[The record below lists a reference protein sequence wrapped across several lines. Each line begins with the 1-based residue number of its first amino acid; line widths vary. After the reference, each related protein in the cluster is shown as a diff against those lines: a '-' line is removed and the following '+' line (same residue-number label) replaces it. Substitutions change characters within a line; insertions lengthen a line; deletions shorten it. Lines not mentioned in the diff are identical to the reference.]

1 MSTFNGIVSEFP
13 DIRIDFFRHDADVQ
27 PPLACFLSHVHSDH
41 LAGLESLRS
50 PFVYCSAATREILL
64 RLERYPCRINY
75 AKGLLE
81 ARQQTYKHLSK
92 VLKPL
97 PLETPT
103 TIELSPGRE
112 IQVTLF
118 DANHCPGAVM
128 FLIESNDKAIIY
140 TGDIRSE
147 PWFVNTISRNPNLVE
162 YTSGLK
168 TLDKIY
174 LDTSFTEDVP
184 FQTKAQGIAELL
196 CKVSKYPSDT
206 VFHFQAWTY
215 GYEDVWVALSKALKS
230 QVHVDDYKLRIYG
243 SLKSRPSEARFSSDV
258 HLTPESPALTGH
270 MCGNTPHQGCLTPNE
285 NVRLHSCEKGAMCE
299 VARRPSTVTI
309 QPIIAHLPTG
319 QHLAEVG
326 VGGGGDDLQREA
338 ELDFLDQASLATLV
352 NLVLSSDM
360 LLPTET
366 IQALKE
372 VFTQAVSTGRNI
384 PLDRDITSLD
394 NHSVQEIVQMLAER
408 LVNSSK
414 KAVAEDATGQ
424 AELPKTIHF
433 PYSRHSSYP
442 ELCHFVETFR
452 PKDVWPCTA
461 SPTEWMRNGTSIA
474 SLFGR
479 LCSGDK
485 FDHDVVM
492 QSFAERYALNNPHQ
506 QHDSQ
511 TTADSPP
518 SSSPAGE
525 AQAIHQRDR
534 ARGTP
539 QSPTHLSDTTPV
551 KFVST
556 LMGTQDTIYV
566 ATEPEHQSQASR
578 VSEPLSEDTFQD
590 PWYGPESTPVPV
602 ADQSQDREASSSA
615 SAPEDYLT
623 EQRTGP
629 PTRKRSF
636 GEISG
641 SDNEESKPSQAG
653 ESFSSV
659 MSEEPSLARQE
670 AYQRMVQNLTA
681 DNWDPVPLISTSNEY
696 TTMDQE
702 L

>member
-13 DIRIDFFRHDADVQ
+13 DIRIDFFRHNADVQ

-41 LAGLESLRS
+41 LAGLESFRS

-81 ARQQTYKHLSK
+81 ARQQTYRHLSK

-103 TIELSPGRE
+103 TIELRPGCE
-112 IQVTLF
+112 IQLTLF

-128 FLIESNDKAIIY
+128 FLIENDSKAILY

-174 LDTSFTEDVP
+174 LDTSFTEDLP
-184 FQTKAQGIAELL
+184 FQTKAQGITELL
-196 CKVSKYPSDT
+196 RKVSKYPSDT

-243 SLKSRPSEARFSSDV
+243 SLKSRPSETRFSSDV
-258 HLTPESPALTGH
+258 HLTPESPALIGH

-285 NVRLHSCEKGAMCE
+285 DVRIHSCEKGAMCE
-299 VARRPSTVTI
+299 VARRSSTVTI

-360 LLPTET
+360 LSTET
-366 IQALKE
+366 IEALKE
-372 VFTQAVSTGRNI
+372 VLTQAVSTGRNI
-384 PLDRDITSLD
+384 PLDWDITSLD
-394 NHSVQEIVQMLAER
+394 NHSAQEIVQMLAER
-408 LVNSSK
+408 LVNSK
-414 KAVAEDATGQ
+414 KAVAEDVTGQ
-424 AELPKTIHF
+424 AELPKIIHF

-452 PKDVWPCTA
+452 PKDVWPCTV

-474 SLFGR
+474 SLFGH
-479 LCSGDK
+479 LCSGDE
-485 FDHDVVM
+485 FDHDIIM
-492 QSFAERYALNNPHQ
+492 HAFAERYALNNPHQ

-518 SSSPAGE
+518 PSSSIGE
-525 AQAIHQRDR
+525 VQAVHHDR
-534 ARGTP
+534 TQGTS
-539 QSPTHLSDTTPV
+539 QSPTRRPDTATV
-551 KFVST
+551 KLVSP

-566 ATEPEHQSQASR
+566 ATEPEHQSQTSR
-578 VSEPLSEDTFQD
+578 VSEPSPEDTFHD
-590 PWYGPESTPVPV
+590 PYYGPESTPAPEPES
-602 ADQSQDREASSSA
+602 QSQSREASS

-623 EQRTGP
+623 EPRTGSP
-629 PTRKRSF
+629 NRKRSF
-636 GEISG
+636 CDISG
-641 SDNEESKPSQAG
+641 SDEESGPSQTG
-653 ESFSSV
+653 ESTGST

-670 AYQRMVQNLTA
+670 AYRLMVQNLAT
-681 DNWDPVPLISTSNEY
+681 DSWESVPLISTSNEY

>member
-1 MSTFNGIVSEFP
+1 MSTFNGLVSEFL
-13 DIRIDFFRHDADVQ
+13 DIRIDFFRHNADVQ

-103 TIELSPGRE
+103 TIELRPGCE

-128 FLIESNDKAIIY
+128 FLIENDSKAILY

-196 CKVSKYPSDT
+196 RKVSKYPSDT

-285 NVRLHSCEKGAMCE
+285 DVRIHSCEKGAMCE

-338 ELDFLDQASLATLV
+338 ELDFLDQASLATLI
-352 NLVLSSDM
+352 NLVLSSDT
-360 LLPTET
+360 LSTET

-372 VFTQAVSTGRNI
+372 ILTQAVSTGRNI
-384 PLDRDITSLD
+384 PLDWDITSLD
-394 NHSVQEIVQMLAER
+394 NHSAQEIVQMLAER
-408 LVNSSK
+408 LVNSK
-414 KAVAEDATGQ
+414 KAVAEDVAGQ
-424 AELPKTIHF
+424 AELPKTIYF

-461 SPTEWMRNGTSIA
+461 NPTEWMRNGTSIA
-474 SLFGR
+474 SLFGH
-479 LCSGDK
+479 LCSGDE
-485 FDHDVVM
+485 FDHDIIM
-492 QSFAERYALNNPHQ
+492 HSFAERYALNNTHQ

-518 SSSPAGE
+518 SSSSIGE
-525 AQAIHQRDR
+525 VQAIHHDR
-534 ARGTP
+534 TRGTS
-539 QSPTHLSDTTPV
+539 QSPTRRPDTDTV
-551 KFVST
+551 KLVSP

-566 ATEPEHQSQASR
+566 ATEPEHQSQTSR
-578 VSEPLSEDTFQD
+578 VSEPSPEDTFHD
-590 PWYGPESTPVPV
+590 PYYGPESTPAPE
-602 ADQSQDREASSSA
+602 AESQSQAREASS

-623 EQRTGP
+623 EPRTGSP
-629 PTRKRSF
+629 NRKRSF
-636 GEISG
+636 CDISG
-641 SDNEESKPSQAG
+641 SDEESGPSQAG
-653 ESFSSV
+653 ESTGST

-670 AYQRMVQNLTA
+670 AYRLMVQNLTT
-681 DNWDPVPLISTSNEY
+681 DSWEPVPLISTSNEY

>member
-13 DIRIDFFRHDADVQ
+13 DIRIDFFRQNADVQ

-103 TIELSPGRE
+103 TIELRPGCE

-128 FLIESNDKAIIY
+128 FLIESDSKAILY

-196 CKVSKYPSDT
+196 RKVSKYPSDT
-206 VFHFQAWTY
+206 IFHFQAWTY

-270 MCGNTPHQGCLTPNE
+270 MCGNTPHQGCLTPDK
-285 NVRLHSCEKGAMCE
+285 NVRIHSCEKGAMCE

-352 NLVLSSDM
+352 NLVLSSDS
-360 LLPTET
+360 LSTET

-372 VFTQAVSTGRNI
+372 VLTQAVSTGRNI
-384 PLDRDITSLD
+384 PLDWDIASLD
-394 NHSVQEIVQMLAER
+394 SHSAKEIVQMLAER
-408 LVNSSK
+408 LVNTK
-414 KAVAEDATGQ
+414 KAVAEDITGQ
-424 AELPKTIHF
+424 AGLPKTIHF

-452 PKDVWPCTA
+452 PKDVWPCTV
-461 SPTEWMRNGTSIA
+461 SPTEWIRNGTSIA
-474 SLFGR
+474 SLFGH
-479 LCSGDK
+479 LCSGDE
-485 FDHDVVM
+485 FDHDIIM
-492 QSFAERYALNNPHQ
+492 QSFAERYAFNNPHQ

-518 SSSPAGE
+518 SSPTGE
-525 AQAIHQRDR
+525 SQPIHQQDGT
-534 ARGTP
+534 RGTP
-539 QSPTHLSDTTPV
+539 QSPARRQNTTPV
-551 KFVST
+551 K
-556 LMGTQDTIYV
+556 GTQDTIYV

-578 VSEPLSEDTFQD
+578 VSEPSSEDTFHD
-590 PWYGPESTPVPV
+590 PFDGPYSTPAPEPGNQLQV
-602 ADQSQDREASSSA
+602 REASSSA
-615 SAPEDYLT
+615 PENYLT
-623 EQRTGP
+623 EPRIGSP
-629 PTRKRSF
+629 KRKRSF
-636 GEISG
+636 CDISG
-641 SDNEESKPSQAG
+641 SDEESGPSQTG
-653 ESFSSV
+653 ESTSSV
-659 MSEEPSLARQE
+659 MSGEPSLARQE
-670 AYQRMVQNLTA
+670 AYRRMMQNLTT
-681 DNWDPVPLISTSNEY
+681 DIWDSVPLISTNDEY

>member
-13 DIRIDFFRHDADVQ
+13 DIRIDFFRHNADVQ
-27 PPLACFLSHVHSDH
+27 PPPLACFLSHVHSDH

-64 RLERYPCRINY
+64 RLERYPCRINC

-92 VLKPL
+92 VMKPL

-103 TIELSPGRE
+103 TIELRPGCE

-128 FLIESNDKAIIY
+128 FLIESDTKAILY

-147 PWFVNTISRNPNLVE
+147 PWFVNSISRNPSLVE

-184 FQTKAQGIAELL
+184 FQTKAQGITELL
-196 CKVSKYPSDT
+196 RKVSKYPSDT

-243 SLKSRPSEARFSSDV
+243 SLKSRPSEARFSSNV

-285 NVRLHSCEKGAMCE
+285 NVRLHSCEKGA
-299 VARRPSTVTI
+299 I
-309 QPIIAHLPTG
+309 
-319 QHLAEVG
+319 
-326 VGGGGDDLQREA
+326 
-338 ELDFLDQASLATLV
+338 
-352 NLVLSSDM
+352 VLSSDI
-360 LLPTET
+360 LLPTEA

-372 VFTQAVSTGRNI
+372 VLAQAVSTGRNI
-384 PLDRDITSLD
+384 PLDWDITSLD

-408 LVNSSK
+408 LVNISK
-414 KAVAEDATGQ
+414 KAVAEDVTGQ

-452 PKDVWPCTA
+452 PKDVWPCTV
-461 SPTEWMRNGTSIA
+461 SPTEWMGNGTSIA

-485 FDHDVVM
+485 FDHDIVM
-492 QSFAERYALNNPHQ
+492 QSFAERYALSNPHQ

-511 TTADSPP
+511 TTANSPP
-518 SSSPAGE
+518 SSSPIGE

-534 ARGTP
+534 TRGTP
-539 QSPTHLSDTTPV
+539 QSPTRLPDTTPV
-551 KFVST
+551 KFVSP

-566 ATEPEHQSQASR
+566 ATEPEHQSQTSR
-578 VSEPLSEDTFQD
+578 VSVPLSEDTFQD

-602 ADQSQDREASSSA
+602 VGQSQDREASSSA
-615 SAPEDYLT
+615 SAPEDYLA
-623 EQRTGP
+623 ESRIGSP
-629 PTRKRSF
+629 KRKRSF
-636 GEISG
+636 GDISG
-641 SDNEESKPSQAG
+641 SDNEESGPSQAG

-659 MSEEPSLARQE
+659 LSDEPSLARQE

-681 DNWDPVPLISTSNEY
+681 DDWDPVPLISTSNEY

>member
-13 DIRIDFFRHDADVQ
+13 DIRIDFFRHNVDVQ

-50 PFVYCSAATREILL
+50 PFVYCLAATREILL

-103 TIELSPGRE
+103 TIELRPGCE

-128 FLIESNDKAIIY
+128 FLIENDSKAILY

-196 CKVSKYPSDT
+196 RKVSKYPSDT

-285 NVRLHSCEKGAMCE
+285 DVRIHSCEKGTMCK

-352 NLVLSSDM
+352 NLVLSSDT
-360 LLPTET
+360 LSTET

-372 VFTQAVSTGRNI
+372 VLTQAISTGRNI
-384 PLDRDITSLD
+384 PLDWDITSLD
-394 NHSVQEIVQMLAER
+394 NHSAQEIVQMLAER
-408 LVNSSK
+408 LVNSK
-414 KAVAEDATGQ
+414 KAVAEDVAGQ
-424 AELPKTIHF
+424 AELPKTIYF

-461 SPTEWMRNGTSIA
+461 NPTEWMRNGTSIA
-474 SLFGR
+474 SLFGH
-479 LCSGDK
+479 LCSGNE
-485 FDHDVVM
+485 FDHDIIM
-492 QSFAERYALNNPHQ
+492 HSFAERYALNNPHQ

-518 SSSPAGE
+518 PSSSIGE
-525 AQAIHQRDR
+525 VQAIHHDR
-534 ARGTP
+534 TRGTS
-539 QSPTHLSDTTPV
+539 QSPNRRPDTATV
-551 KFVST
+551 KLVSP

-566 ATEPEHQSQASR
+566 ATEPEHHSQASR
-578 VSEPLSEDTFQD
+578 VSEPSPEDTFHD
-590 PWYGPESTPVPV
+590 PYYGPESTPAPE
-602 ADQSQDREASSSA
+602 AESQSQAREASS

-623 EQRTGP
+623 EPKTGSP
-629 PTRKRSF
+629 NRMRSF
-636 GEISG
+636 CDISG
-641 SDNEESKPSQAG
+641 SDEESGPSQAG
-653 ESFSSV
+653 ESTGST

-670 AYQRMVQNLTA
+670 AYRLMVQNLTT
-681 DNWDPVPLISTSNEY
+681 DSWEPVPLISTSNEY

>member
-13 DIRIDFFRHDADVQ
+13 DIRTI
-27 PPLACFLSHVHSDH
+27 
-41 LAGLESLRS
+41 
-50 PFVYCSAATREILL
+50 VYCSAATREILL

-97 PLETPT
+97 PLDTPT
-103 TIELSPGRE
+103 TIELRPGCE

-118 DANHCPGAVM
+118 DANHCPGAAM
-128 FLIESNDKAIIY
+128 FLIESDNKAILY

-147 PWFVNTISRNPNLVE
+147 PWFVNTISRNPNLAE

-215 GYEDVWVALSKALKS
+215 GYEDVWVALSKTLKS

-352 NLVLSSDM
+352 NLFVD
-360 LLPTET
+360 T

-372 VFTQAVSTGRNI
+372 VLTQAVSTGRNI
-384 PLDRDITSLD
+384 PLDWDITSLD

-414 KAVAEDATGQ
+414 KAVAEDVTGQ

-442 ELCHFVETFR
+442 ELCHFVDTFR
-452 PKDVWPCTA
+452 PKDVWPCTV

-479 LCSGDK
+479 LCSGDE
-485 FDHDVVM
+485 FDHDIIM
-492 QSFAERYALNNPHQ
+492 RSFAERYALNNPHQ
-506 QHDSQ
+506 RHDSQ

-518 SSSPAGE
+518 S
-525 AQAIHQRDR
+525 
-534 ARGTP
+534 
-539 QSPTHLSDTTPV
+539 
-551 KFVST
+551 
-556 LMGTQDTIYV
+556 
-566 ATEPEHQSQASR
+566 
-578 VSEPLSEDTFQD
+578 
-590 PWYGPESTPVPV
+590 
-602 ADQSQDREASSSA
+602 
-615 SAPEDYLT
+615 
-623 EQRTGP
+623 
-629 PTRKRSF
+629 
-636 GEISG
+636 
-641 SDNEESKPSQAG
+641 
-653 ESFSSV
+653 
-659 MSEEPSLARQE
+659 
-670 AYQRMVQNLTA
+670 
-681 DNWDPVPLISTSNEY
+681 
-696 TTMDQE
+696 
-702 L
+702 